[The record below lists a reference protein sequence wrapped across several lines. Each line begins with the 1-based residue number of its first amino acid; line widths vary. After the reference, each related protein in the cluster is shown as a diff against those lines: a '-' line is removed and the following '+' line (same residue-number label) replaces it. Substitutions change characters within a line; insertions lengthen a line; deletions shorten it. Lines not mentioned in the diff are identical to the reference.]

1 MPTPLP
7 WERTHRLLASLLPRG
22 DRPEAVHA
30 LFREWVGAAPD
41 PAAARRRARRA
52 VLDCARTVVRT
63 RTVALARTLRRPPI
77 ATGTAAAA
85 LRHTARSL
93 RTRPLQAAVV
103 VGTLA
108 LAIGANAVL
117 FSATESLLLR
127 PLPYAEAEQVVRVR
141 GASVVSFRG
150 DGRFAVDEVFAD
162 APGVVATAFYTP
174 EGSATLTGTRNRR
187 VRLAHVSP
195 NFFEV
200 LGVAPSLGGG
210 MRGLPVD
217 TRGALLGHDLWRT
230 DFAAD
235 PGVLGRDV
243 ILNGIAY
250 PIVGVAPPEVRFPG
264 DVDLWLSY
272 PAEFEFLGGAF
283 GAEAIGRLQP
293 GVDPAPVLEALE
305 RDRAEQMGE
314 APVGVEGRRPP
325 PPIELQSL
333 PELLTGGVR
342 RPILLLFGAA
352 VVVLLLGALNLAS
365 VWVGAMVERAA
376 EFRTRRAL
384 GASRGRLA
392 AQVVAETTALSALG
406 GLAALGVAALGT
418 RVLAARLSADLVGAT
433 GLGVTPGTVVF
444 ALALALG
451 LGVGVGLVA
460 ALRGGTSGAAG
471 SRGGLVRGRVRLDS
485 ALVVGQGALALVLL
499 VGSLVTARSL
509 HRLVEVPLG
518 FDTEATVSL
527 TVRVPAAEASDGAA
541 VLAYADALLARLS
554 EVPGVATVGFTS
566 RLPLS
571 TGTAAGATF
580 RRAGTPD
587 STAVGSL
594 MATAS
599 PDYFVAAGIPMI
611 AGRGVEGE
619 PAEGE
624 VVVNEALARAL
635 FDTPGEAV
643 GATIEEARYSGGS
656 VEWAPVRIRGVVGA
670 VRAAGPRNPAGP
682 SHYLAP
688 DRWPVREI
696 GFAAEVRGDPAAL
709 VPDVLAAALEVNPRI
724 VPFDVRTLGE
734 AAARY
739 VRTDRTLSRVIAGFS
754 TAGLLLAALGLYGAV
769 ARSVASRRRE
779 LGVRLAMGADPSRL
793 VRQVVHRG
801 LRLGGLA
808 VLCGVPVALVTSS
821 ALESR
826 LFETSAHDPALIAL
840 AAVVVALVAA
850 VAAWLPA
857 RRITRID
864 PRESL
869 RAD

>member
-1 MPTPLP
+1 MPTPLR

-127 PLPYAEAEQVVRVR
+127 PLPYAGAEQVVRVR

-150 DGRFAVDEVFAD
+150 DGRFAVDEVFD
-162 APGVVATAFYTP
+162 GAPGVAATAFYTP

-195 NFFEV
+195 DFFEV

-235 PGVLGRDV
+235 PGVLDRDV
-243 ILNGIAY
+243 VLNGIAY
-250 PIVGVAPPEVRFPG
+250 PIVGVMPPDVRFPG

-283 GAEAIGRLQP
+283 GAEAIGRLHP
-293 GVDPAPVLEALE
+293 GADPSPVLEALE

-314 APVGVEGRRPP
+314 APVGAEGRRPP

-342 RPILLLFGAA
+342 QPILLLFGAA
-352 VVVLLLGALNLAS
+352 VVVLLLGALNLVS

-384 GASRGRLA
+384 GASRGRLV

-406 GLAALGVAALGT
+406 GIAALGVAALGT
-418 RVLAARLSADLVGAT
+418 RVLAGRLSADLVGAT

-451 LGVGVGLVA
+451 LGVGAGLVA
-460 ALRGGTSGAAG
+460 AVRGGTSGAAG
-471 SRGGLVRGRVRLDS
+471 SRGGLVRGRARLDS

-599 PDYFVAAGIPMI
+599 PDYFVAAGIPVI
-611 AGRGVEGE
+611 AGLGLEEE

-869 RAD
+869 RAE